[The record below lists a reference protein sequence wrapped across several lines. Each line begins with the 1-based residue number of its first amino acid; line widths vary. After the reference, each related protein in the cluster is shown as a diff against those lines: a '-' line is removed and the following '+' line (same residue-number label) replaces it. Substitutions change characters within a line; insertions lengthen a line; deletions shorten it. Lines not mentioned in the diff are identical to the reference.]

1 MKTLLVIISIL
12 FVSQLVNAEV
22 RVKIYLETTSTTTAT
37 QIRDAIRNKAQT
49 YNLRL
54 QRGTDFNYGKGTES
68 NPTMFWGY
76 CFYEFNTGAQA
87 QAFYDWARANM
98 PANVHGR
105 ASAHWCPID
114 GEAPAKWQGCKED
127 PRAQYKEVSW

>member
-1 MKTLLVIISIL
+1 MKKLIMFILLYITP
-12 FVSQLVNAEV
+12 FVSHAEV

-37 QIRDAIRNKAQT
+37 NIRDTIRNKAQT

-105 ASAHWCPID
+105 ASAHFCPID
-114 GEAPAKWQGCKED
+114 GEAPAYWQGCKED
-127 PRAQYKEVSW
+127 PRAQYKE